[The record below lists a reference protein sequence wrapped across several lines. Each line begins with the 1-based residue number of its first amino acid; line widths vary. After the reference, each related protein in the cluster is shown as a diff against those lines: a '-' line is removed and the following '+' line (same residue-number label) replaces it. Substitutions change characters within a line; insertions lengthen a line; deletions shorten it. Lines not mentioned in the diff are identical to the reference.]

1 MRATAASA
9 LDRSS
14 LLELFA
20 RTFPADG
27 AGLAFPTVAGHLS
40 PPARAFVFGGVLR
53 NAVLALLLQKRFPI
67 RDVDYVV
74 FGLASDDE
82 LYDAFAQQHPRRNSF
97 GGLKIDVGGVTVDI
111 WRAELEQV
119 IAGQSPHTA
128 EPEDFLHCVTLTT
141 DAVLYDPYARILY
154 ERQFVRAITDRTID
168 VGRDS
173 RWIDPWVPYH
183 VAHLAYVRRL
193 TGFRISA
200 GAAARVRD
208 FATAC
213 VIEQAVRY
221 LEAKGRC
228 ERPRDAVSSLVL
240 EARA

>member
-1 MRATAASA
+1 MRAAPASA

-14 LLELFA
+14 LLDLLVRAF
-20 RTFPADG
+20 TPDG
-27 AGLAFPTVAGHLS
+27 AELAFPTIAGRLR

-53 NAVLALLLQKRFPI
+53 NAVLAPMLQKRFAI

-82 LYDAFAQQHPRRNSF
+82 LYDAFAPQHPRRNSF
-97 GGLKIDVGGVTVDI
+97 GGLKIDVGGVTVDV

-119 IAGQSPHTA
+119 IAGQSPHRV

-141 DAVLYDPYARILY
+141 DAVLYDPRARFVY
-154 ERQFVRAITDRTID
+154 EQQFVRAITDRTID

-173 RWIDPWVPYH
+173 RWIDPWVSYH
-183 VAHLAYVRRL
+183 LAHLAYVRRL
-193 TGFRISA
+193 TAFRLGA
-200 GAAARVRD
+200 RAAARVRN

-213 VIEQAVRY
+213 MIEQAVRY
-221 LEAKGRC
+221 LEAKGGC
-228 ERPRDAVSSLVL
+228 ERPRDAVSSLVF